1 MDRRFTL
8 NIINLL
14 TPFRAIKDVRK
25 IKLEKFD
32 QIIEELKSGNDENMG
47 LLYKHSVD
55 LLSPGSSF
63 IIGEFTP
70 SASRLYI
77 VCSNRR

>member
-32 QIIEELKSGNDENMG
+32 QIIEELKFGDDENMG
-47 LLYKHSVD
+47 RLYKHSVD
-55 LLSPGSSF
+55 LLTLRSSF

-77 VCSNRR
+77 VCSNR

>member
-8 NIINLL
+8 NIIILL

-32 QIIEELKSGNDENMG
+32 QIIEELKCGNDENMG

-55 LLSPGSSF
+55 LLTLRSSF
-63 IIGEFTP
+63 IIGNSPPQRLDFT
-70 SASRLYI
+70 
-77 VCSNRR
+77 

>member
-8 NIINLL
+8 NIIDLL
-14 TPFRAIKDVRK
+14 TLFRAIKDVRK

-47 LLYKHSVD
+47 RLYKT
-55 LLSPGSSF
+55 LCGSTYPA
-63 IIGEFTP
+63 I
-70 SASRLYI
+70 
-77 VCSNRR
+77 

>member
-1 MDRRFTL
+1 MDRKFTL

-14 TPFRAIKDVRK
+14 TLFRAIKDVRK
-25 IKLEKFD
+25 IKPGKFD
-32 QIIEELKSGNDENMG
+32 QIIEELKCGNDENMG

-55 LLSPGSSF
+55 LLTPGSRF
-63 IIGEFTP
+63 IIGNSPP

-77 VCSNRR
+77 VCSNR

>member
-8 NIINLL
+8 NIMNLL

-25 IKLEKFD
+25 IKPGKFD
-32 QIIEELKSGNDENMG
+32 QIIEELKCGNDENMG
-47 LLYKHSVD
+47 LLYKHSG
-55 LLSPGSSF
+55 STYPG
-63 IIGEFTP
+63 IQLHHREFAP

-77 VCSNRR
+77 VCSNR

>member
-14 TPFRAIKDVRK
+14 TSFRAIKDVRK
-25 IKLEKFD
+25 IKLKFD
-32 QIIEELKSGNDENMG
+32 QIIEELKCGNDENMG

-55 LLSPGSSF
+55 LLTLGSSL
-63 IIGEFTP
+63 IIGNSPPQHLDFT
-70 SASRLYI
+70 
-77 VCSNRR
+77 

>member
-25 IKLEKFD
+25 IKLEKFN
-32 QIIEELKSGNDENMG
+32 QTIEELKSGNDENMG
-47 LLYKHSVD
+47 RLYKYSVD
-55 LLSPGSSF
+55 LLTLRSSF
-63 IIGEFTP
+63 IVGELHPQRLDFT
-70 SASRLYI
+70 
-77 VCSNRR
+77 

>member
-8 NIINLL
+8 NIIILL
-14 TPFRAIKDVRK
+14 APFRAIKDVRK
-25 IKLEKFD
+25 IKPGKFD
-32 QIIEELKSGNDENMG
+32 QIIEELKCGNDVNMG

-55 LLSPGSSF
+55 LLTPGSSF

-77 VCSNRR
+77 VCSNR

>member
-1 MDRRFTL
+1 MDRRFTF

-25 IKLEKFD
+25 IEPEKFD
-32 QIIEELKSGNDENMG
+32 QIIEELKCGNDENIG

-55 LLSPGSSF
+55 LLTPGSSF
-63 IIGEFTP
+63 TIGNSPPQRLDFT
-70 SASRLYI
+70 
-77 VCSNRR
+77 